1 VDSEPSEQVFFHG
14 HPSWRSMPGFYLRGL
29 VGAVLAGAIAGIATA
44 LGGGKVQT
52 MWVVLI
58 VLIAFVAGLVAGAAR
73 QRRTTYT
80 ITNRRLAIQRGLLS
94 RDVRETRL
102 EKVQN
107 VNAQQTLLERLLGV
121 GTVDFDT
128 AGGAE
133 FDFSFHGV
141 EHPRRIVRTVDQALC
156 ELRRG
161 GPDLSAPL
169 GLREL

>member
-1 VDSEPSEQVFFHG
+1 
-14 HPSWRSMPGFYLRGL
+14 MLGFYLRGL

-52 MWVVLI
+52 MWVVLV
-58 VLIAFVAGLVAGAAR
+58 VLIAFVAGLVAGAVR
-73 QRRTTYT
+73 QLQTTYT
-80 ITNRRLAIQRGLLS
+80 ITSRRLTIQRGLLS

-107 VNAQQTLLERLLGV
+107 VNCQQTVLERILGV

-141 EHPRRIVRTVDQALC
+141 ERPRRIVRTVDEALW
-156 ELRRG
+156 ELPLRG
-161 GPDLSAPL
+161 ADRSAPVGFRQPL
-169 GLREL
+169 GFREL